1 MAACL
6 EHLGRLPSELD
17 LGDEQIKE
25 LLAFHRIQRRSQ
37 NVCPVCIKESR
48 DQEKKCFICSR
59 KFTDEH
65 GVVRERGDRK
75 ADKLDGSSSAILK
88 MLKDKHEPKLKDA
101 PEEVQDEKRKKWLAW
116 AKEHGVKIRESK

>member
-37 NVCPVCIKESR
+37 DVCPECIKESR
-48 DQEKKCFICSR
+48 DREKKCFICSR
-59 KFTDEH
+59 QFTEEY
-65 GVVRERGDRK
+65 GVIRERGDKRK
-75 ADKLDGSSSAILK
+75 TKMDGNSSAILK
-88 MLKDKHEPKLKDA
+88 MLRDKHEPKLKDA
-101 PEEVQDEKRKKWLAW
+101 PVEVQEEKKQKWM
-116 AKEHGVKIRESK
+116 